1 MTMNYKRCNNCGSV
15 VDKNSK
21 FCPNCNS
28 QSFKKMGEVV
38 EVKSSPT
45 HRLLYWRYDNHYV
58 LAKSKVLG
66 IGVFIAFI
74 IGAFTGPYGAVTAM
88 LGVIFALMAFL
99 VCYLFHFFLSR
110 PSKAQLENTDDGFIP
125 DLVHTLFFWQDSV
138 TGAYFVGKTKL
149 ITVVLFAV
157 FAISAAVST
166 KSFIVGVIAASIV
179 SVPAFIIGFLIHRFT
194 YKPGTV
200 KLIKSASKPKEVKKT
215 PEVESKSP
223 EIKVDVPEDE
233 IDPKLIGYQKH
244 ILTLKEK
251 YATKDDAVRQLIEKR
266 FAPPQL
272 TYTRFITSVDKVR
285 EMFEKQSA
293 SALNIIS
300 LASEYSPRI
309 EEELDSKIDILN
321 TIISKLDDL
330 ANELVITMDDSK
342 EEDMHVLIDDM
353 DDLIDS
359 VDDYK

>member
-45 HRLLYWRYDNHYV
+45 HRILYWRYDNRYA

-66 IGVFIAFI
+66 IGVFVIFL
-74 IGAFTGPYGAVTAM
+74 IGAFTGPYSGVMLM
-88 LGVIFALMAFL
+88 LGVIFGLMAFL
-99 VCYLFHFFLSR
+99 VGYVIHFFLSR
-110 PSKAQLENTDDGFIP
+110 PTKPQLENTDEGFIP
-125 DLVHTLFFWQDSV
+125 DLVHTLFFWQDKL
-138 TGAYFVGKTKL
+138 TGAYFVGKTKVISIL
-149 ITVVLFAV
+149 IFA
-157 FAISAAVST
+157 FICIGAAVTT
-166 KSFIVGVIAASIV
+166 KSFVVGAIAASIV
-179 SVPAFIIGFLIHRFT
+179 AVPAFIIGFIIHRFT
-194 YKPGTV
+194 YKPGKV
-200 KLIKSASKPKEVKKT
+200 KKVKPASKPKEVKKT
-215 PEVESKSP
+215 PEVESKSS
-223 EIKVDVPEDE
+223 EIKVDMPDDE
-233 IDPKLIGYQKH
+233 IDPRLVGYQKH
-244 ILTLKEK
+244 IMTLKEK
-251 YATKDDAVRQLIEKR
+251 YAAKDNAVRQLIEKR

-272 TYTRFITSVDKVR
+272 TYTRFITSVDKAK
-285 EMFEKQSA
+285 EMFEKQSS

-330 ANELVITMDDSK
+330 ANELVITMDESK
-342 EEDMHVLIDDM
+342 EEDVHVLIDDM

>member
-110 PSKAQLENTDDGFIP
+110 CHYNFI
-125 DLVHTLFFWQDSV
+125 
-138 TGAYFVGKTKL
+138 K
-149 ITVVLFAV
+149 
-157 FAISAAVST
+157 
-166 KSFIVGVIAASIV
+166 
-179 SVPAFIIGFLIHRFT
+179 
-194 YKPGTV
+194 
-200 KLIKSASKPKEVKKT
+200 
-215 PEVESKSP
+215 
-223 EIKVDVPEDE
+223 
-233 IDPKLIGYQKH
+233 
-244 ILTLKEK
+244 
-251 YATKDDAVRQLIEKR
+251 
-266 FAPPQL
+266 
-272 TYTRFITSVDKVR
+272 
-285 EMFEKQSA
+285 MF
-293 SALNIIS
+293 
-300 LASEYSPRI
+300 R
-309 EEELDSKIDILN
+309 
-321 TIISKLDDL
+321 
-330 ANELVITMDDSK
+330 
-342 EEDMHVLIDDM
+342 
-353 DDLIDS
+353 
-359 VDDYK
+359 